1 MRNTNRRKLMK
12 TQFKKLALATAVG
25 AGMIGL
31 SAPTHAI
38 VEGVAGE
45 ALLVPY
51 VVYDDTDGGDGDTG
65 ISVNTFVEIT
75 VPGSIGRDTVPNF
88 FTAPNTTWTN
98 PGFTIDPPDA
108 DLVPFNLVHWYFFD
122 RRSLHLYNGS
132 FPVTPDDMQL
142 IDWGNIVR
150 NQAPFLEGV
159 PGYLI
164 FGTEIARNRVAADF
178 NMFGEAYVTIGA
190 QAVIDTVVPPV
201 PDAFTVNIIDAKIP
215 VLAMSDGPDA
225 VSAEPSVK
233 DQVKYGIDRIPRAAS
248 PLISGMRTNYS
259 DGVPDLTLFDL
270 TLADRRWPSLHVIW
284 LDVNGQGNQ
293 PVDVYDSDE
302 LSCSGVAPLDNEL
315 NVLYVNPIDPII
327 PALRLPP
334 AANVP
339 NGSAITGVVNYCL
352 PIGAT
357 SDDRGFVR
365 YGITEYID
373 NNIDEPESAGVAF
386 SIQLTGVDPDNWGL
400 LVPIETA
407 LGHERGKF
415 Q

>member
-1 MRNTNRRKLMK
+1 
-12 TQFKKLALATAVG
+12 
-25 AGMIGL
+25 
-31 SAPTHAI
+31 
-38 VEGVAGE
+38 
-45 ALLVPY
+45 
-51 VVYDDTDGGDGDTG
+51 
-65 ISVNTFVEIT
+65 
-75 VPGSIGRDTVPNF
+75 
-88 FTAPNTTWTN
+88 
-98 PGFTIDPPDA
+98 
-108 DLVPFNLVHWYFFD
+108 
-122 RRSLHLYNGS
+122 
-132 FPVTPDDMQL
+132 
-142 IDWGNIVR
+142 
-150 NQAPFLEGV
+150 
-159 PGYLI
+159 
-164 FGTEIARNRVAADF
+164 
-178 NMFGEAYVTIGA
+178 
-190 QAVIDTVVPPV
+190 
-201 PDAFTVNIIDAKIP
+201 
-215 VLAMSDGPDA
+215 MSDGPDA

>member
-1 MRNTNRRKLMK
+1 MRM
-12 TQFKKLALATAVG
+12 QFKKLALATAVG
-25 AGMIGL
+25 VGMIGL

-38 VEGVAGE
+38 IEGVAGE

-51 VVYDDTDGGDGDTG
+51 VVYDDSDGGDGDTG
-65 ISVNTFVEIT
+65 ISVNTLIEIT
-75 VPGSIGRDTVPNF
+75 VPGSVGRDTIPND
-88 FTAPNTTWTN
+88 FTAPHTTPTN
-98 PGFTIDPPDA
+98 PGFTINPDDP
-108 DLVPFNLVHWYFFD
+108 DLVPFNQVHWYFFD
-122 RRSLHLYNGS
+122 RRSVHLYNGT

-159 PGYLI
+159 PGYLV
-164 FGTEIARNRVAADF
+164 FGTEIARNRLAADF
-178 NMFGEAYVTIGA
+178 DMFGEAYVTIGA

-225 VSAEPSVK
+225 VSVNPTVQ
-233 DQVKYGIDRIPRAAS
+233 DQVKYTIGGIPSAVS
-248 PLISGMRTNYS
+248 PLITGMRTNFS
-259 DGVPDLTLFDL
+259 DGQPDLTLFDL

-284 LDVNGQGNQ
+284 LDVNGQGVQ

-302 LSCSGVAPLDNEL
+302 LSCSGAAPLDNEL

-327 PALRLPP
+327 PALSQPP
-334 AANVP
+334 AANVASGP
-339 NGSAITGVVNYCL
+339 YTGVVNYCL

-373 NNIDEPESAGVAF
+373 TNIDVPESAGVAF

>member
-1 MRNTNRRKLMK
+1 MK

-38 VEGVAGE
+38 IEGAAGE

-51 VVYDDTDGGDGDTG
+51 VVYDDTDGGGSGDTG
-65 ISVNTFVEIT
+65 ISVNTFIEIT
-75 VPGSIGRDTVPNF
+75 VPGSIGRDTIPNF
-88 FTAPNTTWTN
+88 FTAPNTSPTN
-98 PGFTIDPPDA
+98 GGFSINPPDV

-122 RRSLHLYNGS
+122 RRSNHLYNGS

-142 IDWGNIVR
+142 VDWGNIVR
-150 NQAPFLEGV
+150 NQAAFLEGV
-159 PGYLI
+159 PGYMV
-164 FGTEIARNRVAADF
+164 FGTETARDRIAADF
-178 NMFGEAYVTIGA
+178 SMFGEAYVTIGA
-190 QAVIDTVVPPV
+190 QAVINSVLPPV
-201 PDAFTVNIIDAKIP
+201 PDAFTLNIIDAKIP
-215 VLAMSDGPDA
+215 VLPMSDGPDGA
-225 VSAEPSVK
+225 ATSQPSVT
-233 DQVKYGIDRIPRAAS
+233 DQVKYGIDRIPRAVS

-270 TLADRRWPSLHVIW
+270 TLADRRWPSLHVVW
-284 LDVNGQGNQ
+284 LDVNRAPAGQAGLL

-302 LSCSGVAPLDNEL
+302 LTCSGSAPLPNEL
-315 NVLYVNPIDPII
+315 NVLYVNPISPII
-327 PALRLPP
+327 PALALPATP
-334 AANVP
+334 QIQNRPYTA
-339 NGSAITGVVNYCL
+339 VVNYCL

-365 YGITEYID
+365 YGIPEYVD
-373 NNIDEPESAGVAF
+373 TNIDQPESAGVAF
-386 SIQLTGVDPDNWGL
+386 SVQLVGVDPDNWGL

>member
-1 MRNTNRRKLMK
+1 MR

-51 VVYDDTDGGDGDTG
+51 VIYDDTDNVPLGDSG
-65 ISVNTFVEIT
+65 ISVNTFIEIT

-88 FTAPNTTWTN
+88 FTAPNTTPTN
-98 PGFTIDPPDA
+98 PTFTINPPDA
-108 DLVPFNLVHWYFFD
+108 DLVPLNLVHWYFFD
-122 RRSLHLYNGS
+122 RRSNHLYNGS
-132 FPVTPDDMQL
+132 FPVTPDDMHL
-142 IDWGNIVR
+142 MDWGNIVR
-150 NQAPFLEGV
+150 NNAAFLEGV
-159 PGYLI
+159 PGYLV
-164 FGTEIARNRVAADF
+164 FGTETARDRVAADF
-178 NMFGEAYVTIGA
+178 NMFGEAYLTIGA
-190 QAVIDTVVPPV
+190 QVVADNIVPPL
-201 PDAFTVNIIDAKIP
+201 PDAFTLNVIDAKVP
-215 VLAMSDGPDA
+215 VLAMSDGADGA
-225 VSAEPSVK
+225 ATSQPSVQ
-233 DQVKYGIDRIPRAAS
+233 DQVKYGIDRIPRAVS

-270 TLADRRWPSLHVIW
+270 TLADRRWPSLHVVW
-284 LDVNGQGNQ
+284 LDVNRAPAGTAGLL

-302 LSCSGVAPLDNEL
+302 LSCSGAAPLPNEL
-315 NVLYVNPIDPII
+315 NVLWVNPISPII
-327 PALRLPP
+327 GALSLAPNV
-334 AANVP
+334 NVP
-339 NGSAITGVVNYCL
+339 NRPWTAVVNYCL

-365 YGITEYID
+365 YGIPEYID
-373 NNIDEPESAGVAF
+373 TNIDQPESAGVAF
-386 SIQLTGVDPDNWGL
+386 SVQLVGVDPDNWGL